1 MNDARDFLF
10 QLYTFA
16 CPFVPFA
23 VAAFLVKRQI
33 GKIRRFFR
41 VATKNELPLKISRAK
56 RRIFR
61 MIYRASRFWSYSSM
75 ET

>member
-1 MNDARDFLF
+1 MKK
-10 QLYTFA
+10 QL
-16 CPFVPFA
+16 
-23 VAAFLVKRQI
+23 

-41 VATKNELPLKISRAK
+41 VAKKNIFLLKISRAK

-61 MIYRASRFWSYSSM
+61 MIYRASRFWLYSSM

>member
-1 MNDARDFLF
+1 MKK
-10 QLYTFA
+10 QL
-16 CPFVPFA
+16 
-23 VAAFLVKRQI
+23 

-41 VATKNELPLKISRAK
+41 VAKKNIFSLKISKAK